1 MRFLEQVVMRF
12 EAAGFLHAKDKSIT
26 NRTSVTFV
34 WKMECE
40 NFAMEV
46 DSGDS
51 EAEKTHEKSNP
62 AGSVSDTGEQI
73 PQQRPWHPAAG
84 IVTQ

>member
-1 MRFLEQVVMRF
+1 
-12 EAAGFLHAKDKSIT
+12 
-26 NRTSVTFV
+26 
-34 WKMECE
+34 MECE

-51 EAEKTHEKSNP
+51 EAEKTHEKSHP

-84 IVTQ
+84 IVTQLGANGAGDQSSRLSILDQRPSSSDVTTKL

>member
-1 MRFLEQVVMRF
+1 
-12 EAAGFLHAKDKSIT
+12 
-26 NRTSVTFV
+26 
-34 WKMECE
+34 MECE

>member
-1 MRFLEQVVMRF
+1 
-12 EAAGFLHAKDKSIT
+12 
-26 NRTSVTFV
+26 
-34 WKMECE
+34 MECE

-51 EAEKTHEKSNP
+51 EAEKTHEKSHP